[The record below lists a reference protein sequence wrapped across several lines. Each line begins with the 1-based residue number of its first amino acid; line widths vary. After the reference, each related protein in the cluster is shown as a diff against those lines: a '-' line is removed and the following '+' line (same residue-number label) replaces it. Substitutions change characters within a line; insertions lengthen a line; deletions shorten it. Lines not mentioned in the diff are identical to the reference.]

1 LQNAYQFVK
10 DKRPA
15 ISPNLNF
22 MGQLVQF
29 EKELLNNPNNTHKLD
44 ISGYLPTSAQMELS
58 EAIRQSSGGSGSS
71 SANNT
76 PEPKSAGATIGS
88 ASVEAS
94 GQPFLLKM
102 PMPRRHKKQQKSGV
116 SMQPNDN
123 TNQQS
128 DAADPSACFKPQ
140 SSNSPFIPQPAEQP
154 ASTTAPFPN
163 QLSSAPSSIDKPPAF
178 PSIPPSSTSSVVKDI
193 VKKFEKFD

>member
-1 LQNAYQFVK
+1 MK

-29 EKELLNNPNNTHKLD
+29 EKELLNNPNNTQKLD
-44 ISGYLPTSAQMELS
+44 ISGYLPSSAQMELS
-58 EAIRQSSGGSGSS
+58 EAIRQSSGGSGGS

-76 PEPKSAGATIGS
+76 PEVKSAGASVGS

-116 SMQPNDN
+116 SVQANDN
-123 TNQQS
+123 TKQQS
-128 DAADPSACFKPQ
+128 DAVDPSVNSKPQ
-140 SSNSPFIPQPAEQP
+140 SSNSPFIPQPAVTEP

-163 QLSSAPSSIDKPPAF
+163 QLSSGPSSIDKPSVPL
-178 PSIPPSSTSSVVKDI
+178 SIPPSLTSSTVKDI
-193 VKKFEKFD
+193 VKKFEKSD

>member
-1 LQNAYQFVK
+1 
-10 DKRPA
+10 
-15 ISPNLNF
+15 

-29 EKELLNNPNNTHKLD
+29 EKELLNNPNNMQKLE

-58 EAIRQSSGGSGSS
+58 EAIRQSCGGSGGS

-102 PMPRRHKKQQKSGV
+102 PMPRRHKKQQKSGA
-116 SMQPNDN
+116 SMQAND
-123 TNQQS
+123 TTTGG
-128 DAADPSACFKPQ
+128 ADSSVCSKPQ
-140 SSNSPFIPQPAEQP
+140 SSNSPFIPPAAISEQP
-154 ASTTAPFPN
+154 ASATAPLPN
-163 QLSSAPSSIDKPPAF
+163 QLSSAPSNVDKPSAF
-178 PSIPPSSTSSVVKDI
+178 PSIPPSSTSSMVKDI
-193 VKKFEKFD
+193 VKKFEKSD

>member
-1 LQNAYQFVK
+1 MK

-29 EKELLNNPNNTHKLD
+29 EKELLNNPNNTQKLD
-44 ISGYLPTSAQMELS
+44 ISGYLPSSAQMELS
-58 EAIRQSSGGSGSS
+58 EAIRQSSGGSGGS

-76 PEPKSAGATIGS
+76 PEVKSAGASVGS

-116 SMQPNDN
+116 SVQANDN
-123 TNQQS
+123 TKQQS
-128 DAADPSACFKPQ
+128 DAVDPSVNSKPQ
-140 SSNSPFIPQPAEQP
+140 SSNSPFIPQPAVTEP

-163 QLSSAPSSIDKPPAF
+163 QLSSAPSSIDKPSVPL
-178 PSIPPSSTSSVVKDI
+178 SIPPSLTSSTVKDI
-193 VKKFEKFD
+193 VKKFEKSD